1 MKKLMLAAMMLPLA
15 VFAASELKMAPV
27 YTVPHELDM
36 LIKAGHI
43 QGAACSEKAI
53 YLAHMLGMVKLD
65 WNGRLLKTVET
76 PSHLGDIGYADGKI
90 YGAFCVRNAKLR
102 PEGMHGLVRVWDEN
116 FKLLVEKWYPER
128 LDGIVV
134 LGDTVYV
141 GVDRWGKVKHPLC
154 CVKRLGLDLS
164 DRGNVDVDLGY
175 QIRYGVQTM
184 ATDGKDLFF
193 GCYGGTAKVSADL
206 KRAEKVELS
215 CSEGLAPVPKA
226 VTKSDAKVFFVVKA
240 LGGNMHGWRKDPV
253 NNPPRVRLDFFEW
266 KNGVFT
272 CINGRP

>member
-1 MKKLMLAAMMLPLA
+1 MKKMMLAATMLTFS

-65 WNGRLLKTVET
+65 WNGKLIKTMEA
-76 PSHLGDIGYADGKI
+76 PSHLGDIEYADGKI
-90 YGAFCVRNAKLR
+90 YGAFCIRNAKLR

-116 FKLLVEKWYPER
+116 FNLLAEKWYPEM
-128 LDGIVV
+128 LDGIAV

-141 GVDRWGKVKHPLC
+141 GVDKWGKVKHPLC

-164 DRGNVDVDLGY
+164 DKGNVDVDLGY

-206 KRAEKVELS
+206 KRAKKVELS

-226 VTKSDAKVFFVVKA
+226 ITKSDAKVFFAVKA

-253 NNPPRVRLDFFEW
+253 NNPPRIRLNFFEW
-266 KNGVFT
+266 KNDEFI
-272 CINGRP
+272 CINGK

>member
-1 MKKLMLAAMMLPLA
+1 
-15 VFAASELKMAPV
+15 VVSSFTIFAASQLKMAPV

-36 LIKAGHI
+36 LVKAGHI

-53 YLAHMLGMVKLD
+53 YLSHMLGIVKLD
-65 WNGRLLKTVET
+65 WNGKLLKTMDA
-76 PSHLGDIGYADGKI
+76 PSHLGDIEYANGKI
-90 YGAFCVRNAKLR
+90 YGAFCVRNAKLC
-102 PEGMHGLVRVWDEN
+102 PKGMNGLVRVWDEDLN
-116 FKLLVEKWYPER
+116 LLAEKWFPE
-128 LDGIVV
+128 LFDGIAV

-141 GVDRWGKVKHPLC
+141 GVDRWGRKSHPLC

-164 DRGNVDVDLGY
+164 DKGNVDVDLGY
-175 QIRYGVQTM
+175 QIKYGVQTM

-226 VTKSDAKVFFVVKA
+226 VTKSEAQVFFAVKA
-240 LGGNMHGWRKDPV
+240 LGGNMKGWRKDPV
-253 NNPPRVRLDFFEW
+253 NNPPRIRLNFYEW
-266 KNGVFT
+266 KNGKFT
-272 CINGRP
+272 CISDK